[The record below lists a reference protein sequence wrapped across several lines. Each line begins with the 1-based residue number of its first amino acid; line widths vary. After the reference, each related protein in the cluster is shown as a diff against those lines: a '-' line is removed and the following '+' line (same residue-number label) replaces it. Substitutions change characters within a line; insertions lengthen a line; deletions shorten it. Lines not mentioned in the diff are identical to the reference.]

1 MSNSNLHV
9 AVDQDDDDDD
19 DDDLADADDVADD
32 NDDLSHLLLV
42 LAALP
47 LHGVRLSRVLRG
59 PLRRRRAWLRTE
71 PGGKALIYL
80 FRRKIGGNSFD
91 RYGWIVRFEILVKRW
106 KSENQHLCPILWTC
120 DTTIA
125 IAGA

>member
-9 AVDQDDDDDD
+9 TVDQDDGDDG
-19 DDDLADADDVADD
+19 ADGDDDVADD
-32 NDDLSHLLLV
+32 GDDDDNNLSHLLLV

-71 PGGKALIYL
+71 PGGKAIH
-80 FRRKIGGNSFD
+80 FSFQKENWRKQF
-91 RYGWIVRFEILVKRW
+91 
-106 KSENQHLCPILWTC
+106 
-120 DTTIA
+120 
-125 IAGA
+125 

>member
-9 AVDQDDDDDD
+9 TVDQDDADDGD
-19 DDDLADADDVADD
+19 DDVADD
-32 NDDLSHLLLV
+32 ADDLSHLLLV

-71 PGGKALIYL
+71 PGGKALIYH
-80 FRRKIGGNSFD
+80 FRRKI
-91 RYGWIVRFEILVKRW
+91 
-106 KSENQHLCPILWTC
+106 
-120 DTTIA
+120 
-125 IAGA
+125 